1 MIIKYYEIKNT
12 KLALNNFFLLYG
24 KNEGLKDETID
35 ILVESKEKR
44 ITYEEK
50 EILEKPNTLIESI
63 SSKSLFEDEKII
75 IIKRATDK
83 IYKIIEEIYNK
94 KKDDVKIILNSE
106 NLEKKSKLRSFF
118 EKKTNVFV

>member
-50 EILEKPNTLIESI
+50 EIIEKPNTLIESI

-106 NLEKKSKLRSFF
+106 NLEKNL
-118 EKKTNVFV
+118 N